1 MSATAA
7 EPASRGPGWLPGVL
21 VVVATVLAV
30 VSTLTTW
37 VHSQVLD
44 TDEWVETSDA
54 LLEDPQVQTALTN
67 YLTDQLFTAVDLKSE
82 LEADLP
88 EQLSGLAGPIAGAL
102 RAPASDA
109 IERLVASQR
118 FEDAWSTANRLAHE
132 AFVRVLRDETRVN
145 VSTADGAI
153 VLDLGEAVRNVGEQV
168 GIPQAALD
176 RIPDDAGQVTLV
188 QSSELEDAQTA
199 VKVLD
204 FTSWFMFVLV
214 VALYALAVALS
225 LRRRITLRSVGVGL
239 VIAGLTVLLVRA
251 LSIRTAVN
259 VFVDEERREPL
270 AQLVASVTTELLH
283 QLAWT
288 GVVYGLL
295 IIAFAELLGP
305 HRWAVATRRVVA
317 GATESTVTAIAA
329 TAGVV
334 ILVVVWSPGNAF
346 DRWVTA
352 LTLLALAVGAVVT
365 LIATSRREF
374 GPTSA
379 VSADDAPLESASVES
394 APVGSAPVESETI
407 DPDSTT

>member
-1 MSATAA
+1 
-7 EPASRGPGWLPGVL
+7 
-21 VVVATVLAV
+21 
-30 VSTLTTW
+30 
-37 VHSQVLD
+37 
-44 TDEWVETSDA
+44 
-54 LLEDPQVQTALTN
+54 
-67 YLTDQLFTAVDLKSE
+67 LFTAVDLKSE

-176 RIPDDAGQVTLV
+176 RIPEDAGQVTLV
-188 QSSELEDAQTA
+188 QSSDLEDAQTA
-199 VKVLD
+199 VRVLD

-225 LRRRITLRSVGVGL
+225 LRRRLTLRSVGVGL

-259 VFVDEERREPL
+259 VFVEEQRREPL
-270 AQLVASVTTELLH
+270 ARLVASVTTELLH

-295 IIAFAELLGP
+295 IIAFAELLGT

-317 GATESTVTAIAA
+317 GATESTVMAIAA

-334 ILVVVWSPGNAF
+334 ILVVVWSPGRAF

-374 GPTSA
+374 GLASA
-379 VSADDAPLESASVES
+379 VSGDGAPVES
-394 APVGSAPVESETI
+394 APVDGEPLESAPIGSAPVEGAPVESETI
-407 DPDSTT
+407 DPGSTT